1 MNSATKERFI
11 KAGIS
16 SEEKMEKR
24 VHEEIQLSVVSDNR
38 LDMKSIRVQFEVWL
52 SRQKIQCWSYIPAR
66 LGKILCQ
73 FCTSEEVELLV
84 TDSAADAKMIDSP
97 QKSGFS
103 VAIVKKAPQ

>member
-38 LDMKSIRVQFEVWL
+38 LDMKSIRVQFE
-52 SRQKIQCWSYIPAR
+52 
-66 LGKILCQ
+66 
-73 FCTSEEVELLV
+73 LV
-84 TDSAADAKMIDSP
+84 AAHSP
-97 QKSGFS
+97 SIAAQA
-103 VAIVKKAPQ
+103 V

>member
-38 LDMKSIRVQFEVWL
+38 LDMKSIRVQF
-52 SRQKIQCWSYIPAR
+52 K
-66 LGKILCQ
+66 
-73 FCTSEEVELLV
+73 
-84 TDSAADAKMIDSP
+84 
-97 QKSGFS
+97 
-103 VAIVKKAPQ
+103 